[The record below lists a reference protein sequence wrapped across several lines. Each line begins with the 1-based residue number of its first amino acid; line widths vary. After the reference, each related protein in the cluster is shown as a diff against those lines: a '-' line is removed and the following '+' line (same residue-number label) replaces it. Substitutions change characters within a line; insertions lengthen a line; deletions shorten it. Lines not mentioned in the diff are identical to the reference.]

1 MCSYCGF
8 DTMLHI
14 TSLGYTKEQVRDTLT
29 KARHLGIE
37 NILALRG
44 DKPPSNAPGDFKH
57 AVDLVRF
64 IRAEFGKQFV
74 VCVAGYPNPHPE
86 SVSYEQDLQYL
97 KEKVDAGA
105 DFVITQLFFKPEQ
118 FVSFVNDCR
127 RLGIS
132 CPILPGIFPIQSY
145 QSLIAVTKLA
155 KINLPDDIAEV
166 VHNIKDNDEG
176 ICIIFLLLVHL
187 SDYIRRVV

>member
-1 MCSYCGF
+1 
-8 DTMLHI
+8 MLHI
-14 TSLGYTKEQVRDTLT
+14 TGLGYTKEQVRDSLS
-29 KARHLGIE
+29 KARRLGIE

-44 DKPPSNAPGDFKH
+44 DKPPSSAPGDFKH

-74 VCVAGYPNPHPE
+74 ICVAGYPNPHPE
-86 SVSYEQDLQYL
+86 AVSYAEDLQHL

-118 FVSFVNDCR
+118 FISFVNDCR

-132 CPILPGIFPIQSY
+132 CPILPGIFAIQTY
-145 QSLIAVTKLA
+145 QSLMLVTKLA
-155 KINLPDDIAEV
+155 KIQLPDEIAKV
-166 VHNIKDNDEG
+166 VNNIKDNDEG
-176 ICIIFLLLVHL
+176 MLLYPNILYV
-187 SDYIRRVV
+187 RVRLF